1 MPTPPAELARL
12 LTGDAVRPY
21 LADATET
28 RGLHGHAD
36 AVALPADAE
45 EARRVVEWCYA
56 HDVPIVPRGGGSGYA
71 GGAVPDGGVVLSLER
86 LRTAR
91 SLDPLLWRAEVEA
104 GTTTAEVRRRAR
116 ENGLWL
122 PLDPG
127 AAEQSQ
133 IGGNVATNAGGP
145 HAFKYGTAR
154 AWVTGVEAVLAPGE
168 LVVTSGFVPKDVAS
182 YDLTGLL
189 CGSEGTLGVITAVRL
204 RLIPPPEA
212 AIPVV
217 AAYGDAAAG
226 CAAALRVL
234 GSGLRPATLEYLD
247 AGALQAS
254 ARGFP
259 AELQPAAGF
268 LLAAQADGDAGAAR
282 RLADDLREALA
293 DGALALHEPPADELA
308 RWREGVSLAVV
319 ARHGGKVSEDIV
331 VPVER
336 LEEAVA
342 ATVEIGRRHGLPAC
356 SWGHAGDGN
365 LHSTFMVAAEEAHRA
380 DAAREELFELAV
392 RLGGTI
398 SGEHGL
404 GSVKDGPRY
413 RDASLTAAHERI
425 KRALDPKGLLNPGKK
440 R

>member
-1 MPTPPAELARL
+1 MRSLPTDLARL
-12 LTGDAVRPY
+12 LTGDAIRPY
-21 LADATET
+21 LSDATET
-28 RGLHGHAD
+28 RGVHGRAD

-45 EARRVVEWCYA
+45 EVRRVVEWCYA
-56 HDVPIVPRGGGSGYA
+56 HDVPVTPRGGGSGYA

-86 LRTAR
+86 LRAAR
-91 SLDPLLWRAEVEA
+91 SVEPLLWRAEVEA
-104 GTTTAEVRRRAR
+104 GMTTAEVRRRAR

-133 IGGNVATNAGGP
+133 IGGNAATNAGGP
-145 HAFKYGTAR
+145 HAFRYGTAR
-154 AWVTGVEAVLAPGE
+154 AWITGLEAVLAPGE
-168 LVVTSGFVPKDVAS
+168 LVQTGGQVRKDVSA

-204 RLIPPPEA
+204 RLIPPPEVE
-212 AIPVV
+212 IPVV
-217 AAYGDAAAG
+217 GVYRDAAAG
-226 CAAALRVL
+226 CAAVLRVL
-234 GSGLRPATLEYLD
+234 GSGLRPATLEYVD
-247 AGALQAS
+247 EGAAAA
-254 ARGFP
+254 ARYDGG
-259 AELQPAAGF
+259 AGF
-268 LLAAQADGDAGAAR
+268 LVIAQAHSRATADA
-282 RLADDLREALA
+282 LREALA
-293 DGALALHEPPADELA
+293 DAAVSVTERDAAQLA

-319 ARHGGKVSEDIV
+319 AQHGGKVSEDIA

-336 LEEAVA
+336 LAEAIAGTA
-342 ATVEIGRRHGLPAC
+342 AIGERHGLPTV

-365 LHSTFMVAAEEAHRA
+365 LHSTFMLPAAEAARA

-404 GSVKDGPRY
+404 GTLKDGRRY
-413 RDASLTAAHERI
+413 RDPALTAAHERI

-440 R
+440 L

>member
-1 MPTPPAELARL
+1 MPTPPADLARL
-12 LTGDAVRPY
+12 LTGAAVRPY
-21 LADATET
+21 LSDATET
-28 RGLHGHAD
+28 RGLRGHAD

-45 EARRVVEWCYA
+45 EVRRVVEWCYA
-56 HDVPIVPRGGGSGYA
+56 HDAPIVPRGGGSGYA

-86 LRTAR
+86 LRAPR
-91 SLDPLLWRAEVEA
+91 ALEPLLWRAEVEA
-104 GTTTAEVRRRAR
+104 GMTTADVRRRAR

-127 AAEQSQ
+127 ASEQSQ

-154 AWVTGVEAVLAPGE
+154 AWVTGLEAVLAPGE
-168 LVVTSGFVPKDVAS
+168 LVVTSGFAPKDVAS

-204 RLIPPPEA
+204 RLIPPPEV

-217 AAYGDAAAG
+217 AAYADAAAG

-234 GSGLRPATLEYLD
+234 GTGLRPATLEYLD
-247 AGALQAS
+247 AGALRAA

-259 AELQPAAGF
+259 ADLPAGAGF
-268 LLAAQADGDAGAAR
+268 LLSAQADGDAGAAR
-282 RLADDLREALA
+282 RLAGDLRDALG
-293 DGALALHEPPADELA
+293 DRALALHEPPPDELA
-308 RWREGVSLAVV
+308 RWREAVSLAVV
-319 ARHGGKVSEDIV
+319 AQHGGKVSEDIA

-336 LEEAVA
+336 LEEAIA
-342 ATVEIGRRHGLPAC
+342 ATVEIGERHGLPAC

-365 LHSTFMVAAEEAHRA
+365 LHSTFMLAAAEAQRA

-392 RLGGTI
+392 CLGGTI

-413 RDASLTAAHERI
+413 RDPALTAAHERI
-425 KRALDPKGLLNPGKK
+425 KRALDPKGLFNPGKK